1 MHVPEGVAL
10 MPDHKFLR
18 NTGALLVLLAIGA
31 GAMTVIG
38 TYAVAEAPLQI
49 SEATSLENGA
59 EQILRE
65 TAGNVSERDVFTP
78 SSISITSTDEGD

>member
-1 MHVPEGVAL
+1 MHELEGVAL
-10 MPDHKFLR
+10 VPDHKFLR

-38 TYAVAEAPLQI
+38 TYAIAEAPLQI
-49 SEATSLENGA
+49 SEAATLERGA

-65 TAGNVSERDVFTP
+65 AARNVSQGDEFKP
-78 SSISITSTDEGD
+78 SSISITH